1 MAQDDV
7 RGVVKE
13 LQGLFLDEA
22 RLREFVEVV
31 VNQALRVEQSEH
43 LQAGDYER
51 RDGRRGYRN
60 GSKSRTLKTRVG
72 ELHLDQ
78 PQTRGC
84 DPYHPSLYGRWQRSE
99 RALLVCCA
107 EMYFQGVSTRKVQNV
122 LDSLCGCE
130 ISAGTVSRIASELD
144 EKLSTFRSRRLDAV
158 EYPYLLIDA
167 RYEKVRLHGH
177 VVSQAVLVVTG
188 VTSLGFREVLDW
200 RVADSE
206 SEGSWGEVF
215 RSLKDRGLRGLQL
228 VVSDAHGGIRK
239 ALARHFQ
246 GVPWQRCRVH
256 FRRELMKKVSW
267 RQVKDLLLDFK
278 AVLAPEE
285 RLECLRRAEEMA
297 CRWDGSHPKVSAML
311 RSGFESCLTVCG
323 LPHEHLRRLNST
335 NMVEREMLELK
346 RRTRVVGIFPN
357 VASLDR
363 LIGSQLLELDE
374 KWRVEDKRYLPMDLL
389 EQPAYRDAL
398 GGGPGREVA

>member
-1 MAQDDV
+1 MAHEDV
-7 RGVVKE
+7 IGPGLD
-13 LQGLFLDEA
+13 LQGIFSSEG
-22 RLREFVEVV
+22 RLREFVEEVID
-31 VNQALRVEQSEH
+31 QALRVEQSRY
-43 LQAGDYER
+43 LQAGPYER
-51 RDGRRGYRN
+51 KDGRRGHRN
-60 GSKSRTLKTRVG
+60 GTKPRTFKTRVG
-72 ELHLDQ
+72 ELHLNQ

-84 DPYHPSLYGRWQRSE
+84 DPYHPSLYARWQRSE

-107 EMYFQGVSTRKVQNV
+107 EMYFQGVSTRKVQAV

-144 EKLSTFRSRRLDAV
+144 EKLSTFRSRRLDGV

-188 VTSLGFREVLDW
+188 VNSLGFREVLDW

-206 SEGSWGEVF
+206 SESSWGEVF
-215 RSLKDRGLRGLQL
+215 RCLKDRGLRGLQL

-246 GVPWQRCRVH
+246 GVSWQRCRVH
-256 FRRELMKKVSW
+256 FVRELMKKVSW
-267 RQVKDLLLDFK
+267 RDAKGLVAEFK
-278 AVLAPEE
+278 SVLAPED
-285 RLECLRRAEEMA
+285 RLECLQRAEEMA
-297 CRWDGSHPKVSAML
+297 VRWEDRQPKVSAML
-311 RSGFESCLTVCG
+311 RDGFESCLTVCG
-323 LPHEHLRRLNST
+323 LPHEHHRRLNST
-335 NMVEREMLELK
+335 NMLERVMRELK

-357 VASLDR
+357 LASLDR

-374 KWRVEDKRYLPMDLL
+374 GWRVEEKRYLPIDLL
-389 EQPAYRDAL
+389 DQPAYRDAL
-398 GGGPGREVA
+398 GRGPGREAA

>member
-60 GSKSRTLKTRVG
+60 GSKSRTLKTQVG

-278 AVLAPEE
+278 AVLAPEA